1 MADATGPAPGALVSP
16 RLRAGDRVRLVSP
29 ASRPEPERVRRGAQ
43 ILASWGLEVEISS
56 HAFDSFGHYLAGR
69 DEDRLADLND
79 ALRDPAVRAIVAT
92 TGGKGAYR
100 IASGLDFAAA
110 RRDPKPLVG
119 FSDITILHL
128 ALWQRCRLVGF
139 HGPHAG
145 WQDWYG
151 SQAADSLRRA
161 LMQPEVLTVHRD
173 PDVLTAKVLVEGRA
187 TGVLMGGNLDTI
199 GRSVGWACPSF
210 DGAVLLIE
218 DVDKYIGAIDR
229 TLTQLLEA
237 GCLEGLRGWP
247 SASSSAPPK
256 STPANG
262 RSSTSCTTG
271 SARSAFPCSEAC
283 RSGTVHTPRPSRS
296 APPQRST
303 PRHGPSPLSPA
314 CIDAIDPLIT

>member
-29 ASRPEPERVRRGAQ
+29 GSRPKPERVRRGAQ

-237 GCLEGLRGWP
+237 GCLEGLRGV
-247 SASSSAPPK
+247 AV
-256 STPANG
+256 G
-262 RSSTSCTTG
+262 QFI
-271 SARSAFPCSEAC
+271 RSAEEHAGKWSIVDLLYD
-283 RSGTVHTPRPSRS
+283 RLGTLGVPVLGGLPIGHGAHPPTVPLGTTATLDTTTRTLTVEPGVH
-296 APPQRST
+296 
-303 PRHGPSPLSPA
+303 
-314 CIDAIDPLIT
+314 